1 MYSIYKWEKVEPY
14 SPHAQTRNLWL
25 WSYGAFARYSGVW
38 FPCRV
43 LQLSTIGEPA
53 IITAIPLATVNMD
66 LYPMGQINAQDCDVI
81 YSVFGN
87 GLSIEQYLSKELRRK
102 QLTERMLSAGIR
114 RSLNTELIFST
125 RKLAQEVK
133 KAVNREDKAESFI
146 VNVNHKDDIG
156 AIPLPRTIEIVER
169 LWDSKDW
176 AVQEISQMLGLTYN
190 PAHGKKERMIQ
201 SEALGDRDLTLMNR
215 ELLTSRLITAA
226 ETFGEKVIHISTE
239 IDEKDR
245 QLRSTAESVTEV

>member
-1 MYSIYKWEKVEPY
+1 MLYSIYKWDNLTAY
-14 SPHAQTRNLWL
+14 SPHAQTRNQWL
-25 WSYGAFARYSGVW
+25 WQYGAFARYQGLW

-53 IITAIPLATVNMD
+53 VLLPIPIANANMD
-66 LYPMGQINAQDCDVI
+66 LYPKGQVNAQDCDVV
-81 YSVFGN
+81 YSTFASGVP
-87 GLSIEQYLSKELRRK
+87 IQVYVEKELARK
-102 QLTERMLSAGIR
+102 RLTERMLAAGIK
-114 RSLNTELIFST
+114 RSLNTELLFSN
-125 RKLAQEVK
+125 RKLAADVK
-133 KAVNREDKAESFI
+133 RAANREDKSEAY
-146 VNVNHKDDIG
+146 VVHVNHKDEIG

-201 SEALGDRDLTLMNR
+201 SEALGDRDLTMMNR

-226 ETFGEKVIHISTE
+226 ESFGEEVKHISTD
-239 IDEKDR
+239 IDLNDR
-245 QLRSTAESVTEV
+245 QIGAVKDELTI